1 MSGHDAAPAA
11 GAHGHGPAPE
21 ATPEELSRRGFL
33 TKISLAATAGVAGL
47 IGVPIVVYLLGPLI
61 QPTEQQW
68 RAVGMVDEFAVG
80 QTALVSFEEPSPLKW
95 AGQTALTAAYLRRNS
110 ADPTAPQAFTAFAVN
125 CTHLGCPV
133 NWQPDARI
141 FLCPCHGG
149 VYYADGQVAAG
160 PPPHPLFQYD
170 TRVVDGRVEL
180 KTRPLPVARAAPGPP
195 RPGLGQAREGGAA

>member
-1 MSGHDAAPAA
+1 MSAHSGAAP
-11 GAHGHGPAPE
+11 GGHGPARE

-33 TKISLAATAGVAGL
+33 TKISLAAAAGVAGL
-47 IGVPIVVYLLGPLI
+47 IGVPIVGYLLGPLL

-68 RAVGMVDEFAVG
+68 RSVGMVDEFAIG

-95 AGQTALTAAYLRRNS
+95 AGQTALTAAYLRREDTDS
-110 ADPTAPQAFTAFAVN
+110 FVAFAVN

-149 VYYADGQVAAG
+149 VYYANGDVAAG
-160 PPPHPLFQYD
+160 PPP
-170 TRVVDGRVEL
+170 
-180 KTRPLPVARAAPGPP
+180 KPLPRYPTRIRG
-195 RPGLGQAREGGAA
+195 GQVEVYTSPIPYA

>member
-1 MSGHDAAPAA
+1 MSAHSGAAP
-11 GAHGHGPAPE
+11 GGHGPARE
-21 ATPEELSRRGFL
+21 ATPEELTRRGFL
-33 TKISLAATAGVAGL
+33 TKISVAATAGVAAL
-47 IGVPIVVYLLGPLI
+47 IGVPILGYLLGPLL
-61 QPTEQQW
+61 QPTDQQW

-110 ADPTAPQAFTAFAVN
+110 ADPTAAQAFTAFAVN

-149 VYYADGQVAAG
+149 VYYEDGERASG
-160 PPPHPLFQYD
+160 PPPRGLYHCVW
-170 TRVVDGRVEL
+170 RVRDGRLEVQA
-180 KTRPLPVARAAPGPP
+180 PHLPTLQNTLTKPA
-195 RPGLGQAREGGAA
+195 